1 MTDTII
7 QDSDSPEDTISAMT
21 RSRVRLQMP
30 AVLAAFF
37 ALTAPCPTSAHEGG
51 QTSQAAT
58 ASKSSV
64 VEIDNFKFSVATL
77 EVAAGTTV
85 TWTNHDDVPHT
96 VVSTTK
102 LFKSAPLD
110 AGESFSY
117 TFKDAG
123 TFDYFCSLHPHM
135 TGKVVVK

>member
-37 ALTAPCPTSAHEGG
+37 ALTAPYPTSAHEGG
-51 QTSQAAT
+51 QTSQAA
-58 ASKSSV
+58 ASKGSV
-64 VEIDNFKFSVATL
+64 VEIDNFKFSDATL

-110 AGESFSY
+110 TGESFSY